1 MASHKLSHTADFEIV
16 SQKPYVPVLLTT
28 RITED
33 FESLETVDADLGPT
47 CVINAFLRLKQSFWS
62 VPLL

>member
-47 CVINAFLRLKQSFWS
+47 CVINAFFKA
-62 VPLL
+62 